1 MIVKLQPRTR
11 RISALC
17 ALLAAGLVQLG
28 RSPDAVAQPAP
39 DEPDGPDR
47 VEEEPKPAPSPE
59 PEVEPVEPPAPK
71 PRPKP
76 KGGLSFD
83 PRDPRIDED
92 MLEAITEAEGGEL
105 TRDIIAEVLSPKPD
119 GLTPDQVADQAVDT
133 SPSVETNKKQILE
146 ASARVDQAFAAYF
159 PRVTLGASYTR
170 VNKVNLTLNI
180 PGAPSGGSGP
190 SFPQALNQWA
200 LTASLEVP
208 ISDYIF
214 RLTQAYAAASKDVES
229 KELQT
234 EAERIQVRAEAKA
247 AYFNWIRAQGRAVV
261 SGMAV
266 ALSRRHLDDAQA
278 SFAAGT
284 IAGADVARLESQVA
298 QSRHLLNSS
307 LALERVLAMRLKRV
321 MHIPNDAPLAIGVD
335 VMVDPPPK
343 QKRPLPDL
351 ITLAETKRLDIKALK
366 RSKET
371 LEELESTARAG
382 YAPRISAFANGLY
395 ANPNP
400 RVFTAGA
407 QWNFTWELGARV
419 TWTINDSFQTI
430 GAVSEAEAKTA
441 QVTEQ
446 LRALEDGIV
455 MAVTQAYYDIDTARS
470 AIEAADKREEAAS
483 KSLDARRKLFR
494 GGRATA
500 TEIVDAEA
508 ELIEARLQRV
518 DAHVD
523 LLVARANLE
532 AAVGARLY

>member
-1 MIVKLQPRTR
+1 MIGQPQPSNRW
-11 RISALC
+11 ISALYI
-17 ALLAAGLVQLG
+17 LTTLGIVQLVNPA
-28 RSPDAVAQPAP
+28 SAPAQPN
-39 DEPDGPDR
+39 
-47 VEEEPKPAPSPE
+47 PE
-59 PEVEPVEPPAPK
+59 PPVEPKDEPVGPEADPDAPAPQ
-71 PRPKP
+71 PDVLPPTSRPP
-76 KGGLSFD
+76 GKGGPPILFD
-83 PRDPRIDED
+83 PSDPRIDEE
-92 MLEAITEAEGGEL
+92 MLQAITEAEGGDL
-105 TRDIIAEVLSPKPD
+105 TRDVLAEVLAPQPN
-119 GLTPDQVADQAVDT
+119 GLTQEQVANKAIT
-133 SPSVETNKKQILE
+133 SSPSVAMSKAQILE

-170 VNKVNLTLNI
+170 VNRVDLSLDI
-180 PGAPSGGSGP
+180 PGAPSTGGSA
-190 SFPQALNQWA
+190 FPQALNQWA
-200 LTASLEVP
+200 LTAGLEVP

-214 RLTQAYAAASKDVES
+214 RLTQAYAAASTNVES
-229 KELQT
+229 KELET
-234 EAERIQVRAEAKA
+234 EAKRIQIRAEARA
-247 AYFNWIRAQGRAVV
+247 AYFNWIRTQGRAVV

-266 ALSRRHLDDAQA
+266 ALSRRHLQDAEV

-307 LALERVLAMRLKRV
+307 LALERVIAMQLRRL
-321 MHIPNDAPLAIGVD
+321 MHVPIDSPLTIGVD
-335 VMVDPPPK
+335 VMADPPPK

-351 ITLAETKRLDIKALK
+351 IALAESKRLDIQAL
-366 RSKET
+366 RRAKET
-371 LEELESTARAG
+371 FESLESTTRAG
-382 YAPRISAFANGLY
+382 YAPRLSAFANGLY

-407 QWNFTWELGARV
+407 EWNFTWELGARL
-419 TWTINDSFQTI
+419 TWTINDTFQTI

-441 QVTEQ
+441 QVAEQ
-446 LRALEDGIV
+446 IRALEDSV
-455 MAVTQAYYDIDTARS
+455 VLAVTQAYYDIETARS
-470 AIEAADKREEAAS
+470 AISAADKREEAAS

-532 AAVGARLY
+532 AAVGTRLY